1 MPDKIVAS
9 LIGLT
14 IACLI
19 TACSQNPVNTDS
31 EASGEIPGNT
41 PAKKVAVP
49 AEPVAEKRSSDS
61 ISAAQARPKESH
73 SGQKGQSGA
82 TDRPILINYFG
93 GIDAANIGFL
103 VKTILA
109 ETANGETHF
118 RINMNSTGGDPSYSI
133 SAYNLLK
140 PLPITITTYNV
151 NQVESAAVHLY
162 CLGSHRYA
170 HPRSIFTI
178 HSVKWSLSSYSP
190 AKLAAVSKKI
200 NLQQENVL
208 NMLNS
213 CMRVDK
219 ARIERSVFGDDDWYI
234 DAKEAVRSGLVD
246 QITTDALLPKK
257 IYLISDGYKG

>member
-1 MPDKIVAS
+1 MAVQDGVKGPLAEQK
-9 LIGLT
+9 
-14 IACLI
+14 
-19 TACSQNPVNTDS
+19 SQ
-31 EASGEIPGNT
+31 GGI
-41 PAKKVAVP
+41 
-49 AEPVAEKRSSDS
+49 
-61 ISAAQARPKESH
+61 
-73 SGQKGQSGA
+73 

-93 GIDAANIGFL
+93 SIDAANIGFL

-162 CLGSHRYA
+162 CLGSRRYA

-178 HSVKWSLSSYSP
+178 HSVKWSLSGYSP
-190 AKLAAVSKKI
+190 GKLAAVSKKI
-200 NLQQENVL
+200 NLQQESVL
-208 NMLNS
+208 NILNS
-213 CMRVDK
+213 CMRIET
-219 ARIERSVFGDDDWYI
+219 ARIERSIFGDDDWYI
-234 DAKEAVRSGLVD
+234 DAKEAVLSGLVQ
-246 QITTDALLPKK
+246 QITTDALSPKK

>member
-1 MPDKIVAS
+1 MAVQDGVKGPLAEQK
-9 LIGLT
+9 
-14 IACLI
+14 
-19 TACSQNPVNTDS
+19 SQ
-31 EASGEIPGNT
+31 GGI
-41 PAKKVAVP
+41 
-49 AEPVAEKRSSDS
+49 
-61 ISAAQARPKESH
+61 
-73 SGQKGQSGA
+73 

-93 GIDAANIGFL
+93 SIDAANIGFL

-162 CLGSHRYA
+162 CLGSRRYA

-178 HSVKWSLSSYSP
+178 HSVKWSLSGYSP
-190 AKLAAVSKKI
+190 GKLAAVSKKI
-200 NLQQENVL
+200 NLQQESVL
-208 NMLNS
+208 NILNS
-213 CMRVDK
+213 CMRIET

-234 DAKEAVRSGLVD
+234 DVKEAVLSGLVQ
-246 QITTDALLPKK
+246 QITTESVPSKK